1 MDGGWGLTFH
11 RASVSHLLIINL
23 QLNAS
28 LLRKRIWAQKVP
40 FSETLKEREITNFRS
55 LRLFFNH
62 CLVLDT
68 RQKFKKSMEA
78 RRRYVIVLSYV
89 TLQILHCFMPF
100 VHCSCQRDIPE
111 GESISSSSE
120 WDDMTVDT

>member
-11 RASVSHLLIINL
+11 RASVSQNLLIISL

-40 FSETLKEREITNFRS
+40 FSETLKEREITIFRS
-55 LRLFFNH
+55 LRSS
-62 CLVLDT
+62 T
-68 RQKFKKSMEA
+68 RQKFKKSMET

-100 VHCSCQRDIPE
+100 VHRSCQRDVPE
-111 GESISSSSE
+111 DESINSSLE
-120 WDDMTVDT
+120 WDQDDMTVDT